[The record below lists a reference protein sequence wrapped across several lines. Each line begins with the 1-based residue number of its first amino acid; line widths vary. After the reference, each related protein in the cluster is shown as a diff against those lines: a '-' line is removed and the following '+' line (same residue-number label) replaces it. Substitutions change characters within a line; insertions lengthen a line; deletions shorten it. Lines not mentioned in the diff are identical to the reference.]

1 MEEWRDIKGYE
12 GRYQI
17 SSEGRV
23 RSLDRIG
30 KNGYSY
36 KGKILKPRPTKRGYI
51 KANLSGKIYAVH
63 RLVAQ
68 AFIPNPNNYPV
79 VNHKD
84 ENPSNNCIENLEWCD
99 VKYNINYG
107 TANKRIAEIGKE
119 ITKRYK
125 GESVILIVILKGSI
139 FFATELAKRIDL
151 PMNIEFMSVSSYG
164 SGTESSG
171 VVKIKKDID
180 ASIEGENVIIV
191 EDIIDSGNTLSRLM
205 PMLRERNPKSL
216 TLCTLLDKPDRRVVD
231 DVVCDFTGFVIPDKF
246 VVGFGL
252 DFDQRYRNLP
262 YIGFVED

>member
-107 TANKRIAEIGKE
+107 TAKKTGAKVLIRGIRNTNDFAYEFDL
-119 ITKRYK
+119 
-125 GESVILIVILKGSI
+125 SVMNRNLNPEVDTLFVPTEQKYAIVRSSSI
-139 FFATELAKRIDL
+139 KELAR
-151 PMNIEFMSVSSYG
+151 FG
-164 SGTESSG
+164 G
-171 VVKIKKDID
+171 DI
-180 ASIEGENVIIV
+180 SEMVPPIV
-191 EDIIDSGNTLSRLM
+191 EKALYKKF
-205 PMLRERNPKSL
+205 PKS
-216 TLCTLLDKPDRRVVD
+216 
-231 DVVCDFTGFVIPDKF
+231 
-246 VVGFGL
+246 
-252 DFDQRYRNLP
+252 
-262 YIGFVED
+262 